1 MITAEQLR
9 TLTSFTAE
17 SLNMLT
23 GEMYSSARFLGIT
36 NGGEFCYSVVF
47 RVKDGTDSK
56 KIFLKYDQEK
66 HKILQNLLEVRS
78 RKT

>member
-66 HKILQNLLEVRS
+66 HKILVDKADIWHYN
-78 RKT
+78 